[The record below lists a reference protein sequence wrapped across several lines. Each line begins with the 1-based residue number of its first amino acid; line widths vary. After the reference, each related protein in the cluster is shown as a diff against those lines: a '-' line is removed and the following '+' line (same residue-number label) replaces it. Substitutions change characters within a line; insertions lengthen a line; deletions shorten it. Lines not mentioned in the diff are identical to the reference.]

1 MAEGLRPDRRPVM
14 AVDGLRDRRRAMAR
28 AGGLRD
34 RRRVRVR
41 VDGLRDH
48 RQVKVRV
55 DGLRV
60 KAAGVVLQG
69 NPAAGDLQDHHPL
82 MVAAEVTAV
91 AVMEVAAAVEMA
103 AEMAAVMAA
112 ATTSSSTVSRNHS
125 PAAGYGALLRW
136 QQRAGVNRSIM
147 SFASLAPA

>member
-14 AVDGLRDRRRAMAR
+14 AVDGLRDRRRATAR

-34 RRRVRVR
+34 RRRVKVP
-41 VDGLRDH
+41 VVVLRDH

-103 AEMAAVMAA
+103 AVMAA
-112 ATTSSSTVSRNHS
+112 ATTSSTVSRNHS